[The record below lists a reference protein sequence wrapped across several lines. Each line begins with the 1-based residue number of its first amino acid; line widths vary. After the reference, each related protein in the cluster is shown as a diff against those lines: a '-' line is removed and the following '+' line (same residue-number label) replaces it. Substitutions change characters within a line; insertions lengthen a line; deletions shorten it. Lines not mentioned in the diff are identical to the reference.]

1 MAIKELPVRKTI
13 PGSEPDPLGLS
24 ISNEDRANWNN
35 GKDRAVGDKTLSE
48 MDSALASRTRPVKPG
63 TEMLNRAQPKGLLG
77 AGMLYSKDNNIPK
90 PSEERPLDASSLEQ
104 ITESNPEAIQEALPN
119 TPIAEEARQITD
131 DSDARNN
138 EVNNQAA
145 EETVSRISDE
155 FETVDDLYNYLEN
168 YGMGFNNGRVDDVDL
183 NGPDFPVDNNMARD
197 EDFTG
202 PDEQLDQALDESMTV
217 FDPGLE
223 DQNQYA
229 DSVTPEEIDNADATV
244 YNESQASQPVMTEEK
259 FEPAPEAPYADNVV
273 QVKQEQDLDQAVDEA
288 MGETTNEQPSEPSE
302 SSISIPKETLPTA
315 NYGSGAAGGSSISSS
330 PVRIP
335 GSSFGS
341 AFHGGSPFRPGAIP
355 SGSVSAAS
363 PSAHTIPNQTKGNTA
378 HSSAGGGTKPVEAAK
393 QGTSSNP
400 ICGSKSSGNVISN
413 GANYSGGTNKTSRSL
428 KYVPSSKVLPHGED
442 RMESYDVEAISNGA
456 SSGNEATSS
465 IKARIASIEPK
476 SLAEQLGFVKDTFNG
491 TPIDD
496 LTPEQIREVEK
507 ILDTLGV

>member
-1 MAIKELPVRKTI
+1 
-13 PGSEPDPLGLS
+13 
-24 ISNEDRANWNN
+24 
-35 GKDRAVGDKTLSE
+35 
-48 MDSALASRTRPVKPG
+48 
-63 TEMLNRAQPKGLLG
+63 MLNRAQPKGLLG

-104 ITESNPEAIQEALPN
+104 VTESNPEVIQEALPN

-131 DSDARNN
+131 DNDARNN

-229 DSVTPEEIDNADATV
+229 ESVSPAEISAADATV
-244 YNESQASQPVMTEEK
+244 YNEPQASQPVMTDDQ
-259 FEPAPEAPYADNVV
+259 FEQAPEAPYADNVV
-273 QVKQEQDLDQAVDEA
+273 QMKQEQDLDQAIDEA
-288 MGETTNEQPSEPSE
+288 MSESTNEQPSEPSE
-302 SSISIPKETLPTA
+302 PSSGIPKETLPTA
-315 NYGSGAAGGSSISSS
+315 TYGAGASGGGSIASS

-363 PSAHTIPNQTKGNTA
+363 PSAHTIPNQTKGITT
-378 HSSAGGGTKPVEAAK
+378 HSTAGGGAKPVEAAK

-400 ICGSKSSGNVISN
+400 VGGSKSSGNVISN
-413 GANYSGGTNKTSRSL
+413 GASYSGGTNKSSRSL
-428 KYVPSSKVLPHGED
+428 KYVPSSKVLPHGEE
-442 RMESYDVEAISNGA
+442 RMESYEGDSVTTGEGAASNLR
-456 SSGNEATSS
+456 
-465 IKARIASIEPK
+465 ARIASIEPK
-476 SLAEQLGFVKDTFNG
+476 SLAEQLGFVKDTFNN

-496 LTPEQIREVEK
+496 LTPEQIREVLK